1 MCFEYQRIKFQR
13 KNGTSYKGEIWDLQ
27 AKLGLWDHFRTLVG
41 TKTQISASKY
51 QIFRQTLLKECG
63 TWEHCVWEYP
73 KNWVMPEISGNTP
86 NSGLTQNIGL
96 YPIFRV
102 TCYPMIFKTESGRV
116 GYRMK
121 YRVAGRVRV
130 PAGHW
135 TQPSI
140 YQRDISMTFLCHI

>member
-63 TWEHCVWEYP
+63 TWEHWCLGIP
-73 KNWVMPEISGNTP
+73 QKLGISEISGNTR
-86 NSGLTQNIGL
+86 NSGFTRNIG
-96 YPIFRV
+96 
-102 TCYPMIFKTESGRV
+102 
-116 GYRMK
+116 
-121 YRVAGRVRV
+121 
-130 PAGHW
+130 
-135 TQPSI
+135 
-140 YQRDISMTFLCHI
+140 